1 MSDGEKA
8 VGLSLRLPGQHKTKE
23 VENKLIMNMD
33 SFDMILTIAALVMG
47 VMLLTGGD
55 VLMKG
60 GNAAERKKLY
70 DEKKVQKV
78 SGVTMLLFAALTGLD
93 MVVKSY
99 VYDIIYLVVV
109 IIIFII
115 MVVLIRKKCKK

>member
-1 MSDGEKA
+1 
-8 VGLSLRLPGQHKTKE
+8 
-23 VENKLIMNMD
+23 MNMD

-47 VMLLTGGD
+47 VMLLTGHGD

-115 MVVLIRKKCKK
+115 MVVLIRRKCNK